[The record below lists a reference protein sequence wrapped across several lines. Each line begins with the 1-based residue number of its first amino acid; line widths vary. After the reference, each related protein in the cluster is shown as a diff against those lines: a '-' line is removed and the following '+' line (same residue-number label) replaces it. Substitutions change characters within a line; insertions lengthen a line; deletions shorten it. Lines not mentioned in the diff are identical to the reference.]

1 MTKVS
6 DDQFNHLDFMWA
18 IDAYT
23 LVYKDVIS
31 TISNLTRTSQSQSI
45 KLDEEDG
52 SHTLSTPSDVEFEVK
67 LVD

>member
-1 MTKVS
+1 
-6 DDQFNHLDFMWA
+6 MWA

-31 TISNLTRTSQSQSI
+31 TISNLTTTSHGQSI

-52 SHTLSTPSDVEFEVK
+52 SPTLSTPSDIKFGVE
-67 LVD
+67 LVH